1 MISGAGSGIS
11 ADGSCTMDDPHC
23 SEMEAIHSL
32 HKKLDD
38 DANGNIDITESTGVS
53 DKTEGCLRDLGI

>member
-1 MISGAGSGIS
+1 MN
-11 ADGSCTMDDPHC
+11 ADGSCHMDDPHC

-38 DANGNIDITESTGVS
+38 DANGNIDISESTDVS
-53 DKTEGCLRDLGI
+53 RRARVRKRMD

>member
-1 MISGAGSGIS
+1 
-11 ADGSCTMDDPHC
+11 MDDPHC

-53 DKTEGCLRDLGI
+53 DKNGGGSKGPQELMEIVCSFL